1 MNGMLTAIEINGT
14 IDEQRQLTLDEPL
27 PVTGPRRVRVIVL
40 YTDDEEWDETNWLRF
55 AATSLAY
62 GFLKDEG
69 EDIYTLTD
77 GEPFRDEA

>member
-1 MNGMLTAIEINGT
+1 MNGTLTAIEMNGT
-14 IDEQRQLTLDEPL
+14 IDEQHQLALDEPL

-40 YTDDEEWDETNWLRF
+40 YADDEEWDETNWLRF
-55 AATSLAY
+55 AATSPAY
-62 GFLKDEG
+62 GFLHDEG